1 MAWNG
6 YSEKGQ
12 GSEERGPS
20 TFAFAPPATPQ
31 AEASR
36 VVMAKAGYETAQSVG
51 GLNEYSDKGTDATA
65 DAVFKF
71 AAATLKPYADKLAAE
86 KFLEGQQRAASGEAL
101 TEIVESQP
109 WYSRI
114 FGPSS
119 AVEGARQYTLDAK
132 SAEFDAE
139 VQRRMPELKE
149 MPPDKL
155 PGVILELGKSF
166 QTGDPQVDAA
176 MGMRLTKVLP
186 NLIKLQT
193 REFYKHQQEQAF
205 KARFNAWQN
214 LGTSLQVTSTNP
226 MATEDD
232 KLLRQEQMLSAL
244 VRPYGVDSDS
254 HLASVGTFMAT
265 LAENGQFAALKTVQ
279 GSGVMNELPPD
290 KRLQLEKQITAF
302 KKQHARGAADD
313 YAEQLT
319 TIQAKAANNEYAG
332 GKEVFEAFNAINA
345 DYTARTGNDEPVVH
359 RAMMGST
366 ALTARQA
373 YLAYTKEQAEAAAKV
388 KEGQAR
394 AGMVEPML
402 LTTTY
407 NKAADAMKAAGGKAA
422 DVEDAA
428 RGVWLKLGGDP
439 KKQAAWL
446 LSVSADGGAIPSI
459 KDDIQGMLGRIQ
471 DSKDQNFINGYRL
484 YKEFLTQHPGD
495 PASNKALT
503 AYMSDREI
511 ARFSAFDQA
520 LGGQP
525 VEVAGE
531 RAFAL
536 SRNVIVNPGH
546 TFTKDE
552 DRGFDKWVDGDGIR
566 GNKLWAGVQ
575 VTNAGNEPGYLDAPP
590 PLTPTSK
597 LVLKSM
603 MQASW
608 KAAQAL
614 DPNNPYQAAY
624 TLATRNGLEVF
635 GSYSW
640 VNGAGRDSIES
651 KLTYAS
657 GMPFT
662 KPMIAN
668 GLNNYMDTRIKAITD
683 KKPDTV
689 FLHRGAD
696 LKDGTP
702 TFVFSVTVGGETKPE
717 VMFTGKDLSAHIQQM
732 AGSAAR
738 AKAMDTG
745 PIDAGYH
752 GYDSFKPS
760 NGYAKPTQEE
770 IDNAAKLRSGISDA
784 ATRMRTRNAKPPP
797 PKSTTGVGPDLTF
810 PK

>member
-20 TFAFAPPATPQ
+20 TFTFAPPGTPQ

-36 VVMAKAGYETAQSVG
+36 TVLAKAGYETVQSVG
-51 GLNEYSDKGTDATA
+51 GLSEYSDKGSDATA
-65 DAVFKF
+65 DAMFKF

-101 TEIVESQP
+101 TDIVESQP

-132 SAEFDAE
+132 SAEFDTE

-149 MPPDKL
+149 MTPDKL
-155 PGVILELGKSF
+155 PGVILEIGKSMH
-166 QTGDPQVDAA
+166 TGDPQVDAA
-176 MGMRLTKVLP
+176 LGGRLTKVLP
-186 NLIKLQT
+186 NLIKQQT
-193 REFYKHQQEQAF
+193 REFYKHQQEQAAN
-205 KARFNAWQN
+205 ARFNAWQN
-214 LGTSLQVTSTNP
+214 LGTSLQVTTVNP
-226 MATEDD
+226 MASEDD

-244 VRPYGVDSDS
+244 VRPYGVDTDS
-254 HLASVGTFMAT
+254 HLASVGVFMT
-265 LAENGQFAALKTVQ
+265 SLAENGQFAALKTVQ
-279 GSGVMNELPPD
+279 NSGIMNELPPE
-290 KRLQLEKQITAF
+290 KRLQVERGIATY
-302 KKQHARGAADD
+302 KKQAARAAADG
-313 YAEQLT
+313 YAEQLV

-345 DYTARTGNDEPVVH
+345 DYTARTGNDEPIVH

-366 ALTARQA
+366 TLTARQA
-373 YLAYTKEQAEAAAKV
+373 YLAYTKEQAEAAVKA

-407 NKAADAMKAAGGKAA
+407 NKATDAVKAAGGKAA

-471 DSKDQNFINGYRL
+471 DSKDQNFINGHKL

-495 PASNKALT
+495 PASNKALS

-546 TFTKDE
+546 TFTTDE
-552 DRGFDKWVDGDGIR
+552 GSGFDKWVDGNGIR

-575 VTNAGNEPGYLDAPP
+575 VTNAGNEPGYLNTPP

-597 LVLKSM
+597 LVLKAM
-603 MQASW
+603 MQSSW

-614 DPNNPYQAAY
+614 DASNPYQAAY

-635 GSYSW
+635 GSYAW
-640 VNGAGRDSIES
+640 VNGAGRDSVES
-651 KLTYAS
+651 KLTYSS
-657 GMPFT
+657 GTPFT

-668 GLNNYMDTRIKAITD
+668 GLNDYMDTRIKAITD

-689 FLHRGAD
+689 FLQRGAD

-745 PIDAGYH
+745 PIDTGYK
-752 GYDSFKPS
+752 GYDSFKPA

-784 ATRMRTRNAKPPP
+784 ATRMWTRNAKPPP
-797 PKSTTGVGPDLTF
+797 PKSTTGVGPNLTF